1 MAKECS
7 SNPEKLLTVKEA
19 LWTLGISRTTLWRQL
34 HDHQIECVRIGSRVL
49 FEPKAIDAFIA
60 RHRQLQQVATQAKG
74 IETNKA
80 ELTIYPGAP
89 HQTPRSK

>member
-1 MAKECS
+1 MAKGCS

-49 FEPKAIDAFIA
+49 FEPQAIDAFIA
-60 RHRQLQQVATQAKG
+60 RHRQVRQVARQAQG
-74 IETNKA
+74 NETNKT
-80 ELTIYPGAP
+80 ELTIYPGNP
-89 HQTPRSK
+89 HQNPRSK

>member
-1 MAKECS
+1 MAKNRS
-7 SNPEKLLTVKEA
+7 PELQKLLTVKEA

-49 FEPKAIDAFIA
+49 FEPQAIDAFIA

-74 IETNKA
+74 IEANKA
-80 ELTIYPGAP
+80 ELTIYPGTP

>member
-1 MAKECS
+1 MTKGCS

-49 FEPKAIDAFIA
+49 FEPQAIDAFIA
-60 RHRQLQQVATQAKG
+60 RHRQLRREARQAQG
-74 IETNKA
+74 SETNKA
-80 ELTIYPGAP
+80 ELTIYPGPP

>member
-1 MAKECS
+1 MAKNRS
-7 SNPEKLLTVKEA
+7 PELQKLLTVKET

-49 FEPKAIDAFIA
+49 FEPQAIDAFIA
-60 RHRQLQQVATQAKG
+60 RHRQLRQEARQAKG
-74 IETNKA
+74 SETNKA
-80 ELTIYPGAP
+80 ELTIYPGTP